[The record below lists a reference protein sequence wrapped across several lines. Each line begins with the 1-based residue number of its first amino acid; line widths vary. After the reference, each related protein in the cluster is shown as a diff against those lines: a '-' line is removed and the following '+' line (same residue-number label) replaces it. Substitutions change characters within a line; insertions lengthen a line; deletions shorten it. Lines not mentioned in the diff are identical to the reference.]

1 MENNLRKSTMRF
13 EIYPEFK
20 EFKEISEK
28 VNVVPL
34 YTFFLSDFDTPVS
47 SFLKIAKG
55 SYNFLL
61 ESAEQEEKVGRYSF
75 IGSYPEIII
84 KAKNERIEIIDYNK
98 GVKKEIKKI
107 PALKVIEEL
116 IENYNTLKIKNL
128 PSFTG
133 GFVGFISYDYIRQI
147 EKIPK
152 ITDDKFLFP
161 DFVFFF
167 PKRFII
173 FDHFRRKVF
182 LIVNVFIDKKK
193 SIKENYE
200 NGLETLFNFI
210 NEFQKNFKL
219 IEEKNEDKGD
229 EFKSNFEKE
238 EFIDNV
244 KKVKKYIFEGDI
256 IQAVISQR
264 WEKEI
269 DVEPFKIYR
278 ALRSLNPSPYMF
290 FLELGDLKLV
300 GSSPEILVKLENGI
314 ACVRPIAGTR
324 PRGKNEIEEKK
335 LENELLN
342 DEKEKAEHI
351 MLVDLGRNDLGR
363 VCYPNSV
370 NVSELM
376 RIEKYSHVMHIVS
389 NIEGKLMRTKTPVD
403 LFHATFPAGTVTGAP
418 KIRAMEIIE
427 EIEKER
433 RGPYA
438 GAVGYFSLQK
448 SMDFCITIRT
458 FIIKDKKIYI
468 QAGAGIVADSVPEK
482 EYEETKNKA
491 KGLIEAYNFSKR
503 I

>member
-1 MENNLRKSTMRF
+1 MKF

-20 EFKEISEK
+20 DFKEVSEK
-28 VNVVPL
+28 VNVIPL
-34 YTFFLSDFDTPVS
+34 YTYFLSDFETPVS

-61 ESAEQEEKVGRYSF
+61 ESAEQEEKIGRYSF

-84 KAKNERIEIIDYNK
+84 KGKNEKVEIIDYNK
-98 GVKKEIKKI
+98 GERKEIKKI
-107 PALKVIEEL
+107 PALKVVEGIL
-116 IENYNTLKIKNL
+116 KTYNTLKIKNL

-133 GFVGFISYDYIRQI
+133 GFVGYISYDYIRQI
-147 EKIPK
+147 EKIPDFK
-152 ITDDKFLFP
+152 EDKLLFP
-161 DFVFFF
+161 DFIFFF
-167 PKRFII
+167 PKKFII
-173 FDHFRRKVF
+173 FDHFKRRVF
-182 LIVNVFIDKKK
+182 LIVNVFIDRNK

-200 NGLETLFNFI
+200 NGLKFLLNFI
-210 NEFQKNFKL
+210 NEFQKPLKL
-219 IEEKNEDKGD
+219 IEGKSEEKGD
-229 EFKSNFEKE
+229 EFKSNFEKD
-238 EFIDNV
+238 EFIESV
-244 KKVKKYIFEGDI
+244 KKVKKYIYEGDI

-290 FLELGDLKLV
+290 FLELGELKLI

-324 PRGKNEIEEKK
+324 PRGKDEIEEKK
-335 LENELLN
+335 LENELLS
-342 DEKEKAEHI
+342 DEKERAEHI

-363 VCYPNSV
+363 VCYPGSV
-370 NVSELM
+370 KVTELM
-376 RIEKYSHVMHIVS
+376 KIEKYSHVMHIVS
-389 NIEGKLMRTKTPVD
+389 NVIGKLMKGKTLID
-403 LFHATFPAGTVTGAP
+403 LLHATFPAGTVTGAP

-427 EIEKER
+427 EIEKEK

-458 FIIKDKKIYI
+458 FIIKNEKLYV
-468 QAGAGIVADSVPEK
+468 QAGAGIVADSIPEK

-491 KGLIEAYNFSKR
+491 KGLIEAYKFSKR

>member
-1 MENNLRKSTMRF
+1 M
-13 EIYPEFK
+13 EIYPDFEEFK
-20 EFKEISEK
+20 NLIKK
-28 VNVVPL
+28 VNVIPF
-34 YTFFLSDFDTPVS
+34 YSWFLADFETPVS

-61 ESAEQEEKVGRYSF
+61 ESAEQEEKTGRYSF

-84 KAKNERIEIIDYNK
+84 KGKGNKIEITDYVR
-98 GVKKEIKKI
+98 GIKEKFEKRS
-107 PALKVIEEL
+107 PLKVIEDF
-116 IENYNTLKIKNL
+116 LKRHSTIRIKSL
-128 PSFTG
+128 PLFTG
-133 GFVGFISYDYIRQI
+133 GFVGFVSYDYIRKI
-147 EKIPK
+147 ERIPEICK
-152 ITDDKFLFP
+152 DDLLTP
-161 DFVFFF
+161 DFIFFF
-167 PKRFII
+167 PKKLII
-173 FDHFRRKVF
+173 FDHFKRKLF
-182 LIVNVFIDKKK
+182 LITNVFIEKDKNLRKIYDEGRK
-193 SIKENYE
+193 
-200 NGLETLFNFI
+200 GLLNFI
-210 NEFQKNFKL
+210 SEFFKPFK
-219 IEEKNEDKGD
+219 IIEGKEEEKKDN
-229 EFKSNFEKE
+229 FKSNFKKE
-238 EFIDNV
+238 EFLKNV
-244 KKVKKYIFEGDI
+244 ERVKRYIFEGDI

-264 WEKEI
+264 WEREI

-290 FLELGDLKLV
+290 YLELGDLKLI

-314 ACVRPIAGTR
+314 ANVRPIAGTR
-324 PRGKNEIEEKK
+324 PRGKDEKEEMK
-335 LENELLN
+335 LEKELLN

-363 VCYPNSV
+363 VCYPGSV
-370 NVSELM
+370 KVTELM
-376 RIEKYSHVMHIVS
+376 KIEKYSHVMHLVS
-389 NIEGKLMRTKTPVD
+389 NVEGELMKTKTPVD
-403 LFHATFPAGTVTGAP
+403 LLYSTFPAGTVTGAP

-427 EIEKER
+427 ELEGIK

>member
-1 MENNLRKSTMRF
+1 MKF

-20 EFKEISEK
+20 DFREISEK
-28 VNVVPL
+28 VNFIPL
-34 YTFFLSDFDTPVS
+34 YTYFLSDFETPVS

-84 KAKNERIEIIDYNK
+84 KAKNGKVEIIDYNK
-98 GVKKEIKKI
+98 GEKKEIKMI
-107 PALKVIEEL
+107 PALKVIEEML
-116 IENYNTLKIKNL
+116 ENYNTLKIKNL

-147 EKIPK
+147 EKIPDF
-152 ITDDKFLFP
+152 TEDKLLFP
-161 DFVFFF
+161 DFIFFF
-167 PKRFII
+167 PKKFII
-173 FDHFRRKVF
+173 FDHFKRRVF
-182 LIVNVFIDKKK
+182 LIVNVFIDKNK

-200 NGLETLFNFI
+200 NGLKFLLNFI
-210 NEFQKNFKL
+210 NEFQKPLKL
-219 IEEKNEDKGD
+219 IEGKSEEKGN
-229 EFKSNFEKE
+229 EFKSNFEKD
-238 EFIDNV
+238 EFIESV

-290 FLELGDLKLV
+290 FLELGELKLI

-324 PRGKNEIEEKK
+324 PRGKDEIEEKK
-335 LENELLN
+335 LENELLS
-342 DEKEKAEHI
+342 DEKERAEHI

-363 VCYPNSV
+363 VCYPGSV
-370 NVSELM
+370 KVTELM
-376 RIEKYSHVMHIVS
+376 KIEKYSHVMHIVS
-389 NIEGKLMRTKTPVD
+389 NVIGKLMKGKTLID
-403 LFHATFPAGTVTGAP
+403 LLHATFPAGTVTGAP

-427 EIEKER
+427 EIEKEK

-458 FIIKDKKIYI
+458 FIIKNEKLYV
-468 QAGAGIVADSVPEK
+468 QAGAGIVADSIPEK

-491 KGLIEAYNFSKR
+491 KGLIEAYKFSKR

>member
-1 MENNLRKSTMRF
+1 MKKK
-13 EIYPEFK
+13 EIYPKFK
-20 EFKEISEK
+20 EFEK
-28 VNVVPL
+28 LCNRFNVIPIF
-34 YTFFLSDFDTPVS
+34 TSFLSDFDTPVS

-55 SYNFLL
+55 SYNFLF

-84 KAKNERIEIIDYNK
+84 KGKMGEVEIINYNK
-98 GVKKEIKKI
+98 GEKKKIKKV
-107 PALKVIEEL
+107 PSLKAIEEV
-116 IENYNTLKIKNL
+116 IENYNALEIKNL
-128 PSFTG
+128 PSFTS

-147 EKIPK
+147 EKIPEL
-152 ITDDKFLFP
+152 TEDKLSFP
-161 DFVFFF
+161 DFIFFF
-167 PKRFII
+167 PKKFII

-182 LIVNVFIDKKK
+182 LIINVLINREK
-193 SIKENYE
+193 SIKKNYE
-200 NGLETLFNFI
+200 EGIETLLNFI
-210 NEFQKNFKL
+210 DEFHRPLKLSKEKNQNRGNGFRSNFK
-219 IEEKNEDKGD
+219 
-229 EFKSNFEKE
+229 KE
-238 EFIDNV
+238 EFIESV
-244 KKVKKYIFEGDI
+244 KRVKKYIVEGDI

-290 FLELGDLKLV
+290 FLHLEDLKLI

-324 PRGKNEIEEKK
+324 PRGENEIEEKK
-335 LENELLN
+335 LESELLN

-363 VCYPNSV
+363 VCYPGSV
-370 NVSELM
+370 KVTELIK
-376 RIEKYSHVMHIVS
+376 IEKYSHVMHIVS
-389 NIEGKLMRTKTPVD
+389 NVEGKLKNGKSPID
-403 LFHATFPAGTVTGAP
+403 LFHSTFPAGTVTGAP

-427 EIEKER
+427 EIERER

-458 FIIKDKKIYI
+458 FIVKNKKLYV
-468 QAGAGIVADSVPEK
+468 QAGAGIVADSIPEN
-482 EYEETKNKA
+482 EYQETKNKA
-491 KGLIEAYNFSKR
+491 KGLIEAYKFSKR

>member
-1 MENNLRKSTMRF
+1 MKF

-20 EFKEISEK
+20 DFKEISEK
-28 VNVVPL
+28 VNVIPL
-34 YTFFLSDFDTPVS
+34 YTYFLSDFETPVS

-84 KAKNERIEIIDYNK
+84 KAKNGKVEIIDYNK
-98 GVKKEIKKI
+98 GEKKEIKMI
-107 PALKVIEEL
+107 PALKVIEEML
-116 IENYNTLKIKNL
+116 ENYNTLKIKNL

-147 EKIPK
+147 EKIPDF
-152 ITDDKFLFP
+152 TEDKLLFP
-161 DFVFFF
+161 DFIFFF
-167 PKRFII
+167 PKKFII
-173 FDHFRRKVF
+173 FDHFKRRVF
-182 LIVNVFIDKKK
+182 LITNIFIDRNK

-200 NGLETLFNFI
+200 NGLELLLNFI
-210 NEFQKNFKL
+210 NEFQKPLKL
-219 IEEKNEDKGD
+219 VEGKNEEKGD
-229 EFKSNFEKE
+229 EFRSNFKKE
-238 EFIDNV
+238 EFIESV

-290 FLELGDLKLV
+290 FLELGDLKLI

-324 PRGKNEIEEKK
+324 PRGKDEIEEEK

-363 VCYPNSV
+363 VCYPGSV
-370 NVSELM
+370 NVTELM

-389 NIEGKLMRTKTPVD
+389 NVKGELMKWKTPVD
-403 LFHATFPAGTVTGAP
+403 LLHASFPAGTVTGAP

-458 FIIKDKKIYI
+458 FIIKDKKLYV
-468 QAGAGIVADSVPEK
+468 QAGAGIVADSIPEN
-482 EYEETKNKA
+482 EFEETKNKA
-491 KGLIEAYNFSKR
+491 KGLIEAYKFSKR

>member
-1 MENNLRKSTMRF
+1 M
-13 EIYPEFK
+13 EIYPDFEEFK
-20 EFKEISEK
+20 KLSKKF
-28 VNVVPL
+28 NVIPF
-34 YTFFLSDFDTPVS
+34 YYSSLSDFETPVS
-47 SFLKIAKG
+47 AFLKIAKG

-75 IGSYPEIII
+75 VGSYPEIIV
-84 KAKNERIEIIDYNK
+84 KGEKDTVEIINYK
-98 GVKKEIKKI
+98 TGEKEKIRKKMS
-107 PALKVIEEL
+107 LKVMEKFFK
-116 IENYNTLKIKNL
+116 NYKTIKIKNL

-147 EKIPK
+147 EKIPDFIK
-152 ITDDKFLFP
+152 ENPFSP
-161 DFVFFF
+161 DFIFFF
-167 PKRFII
+167 SKKLII
-173 FDHFRRKVF
+173 FDHFKRKIF
-182 LIVNVFIDKKK
+182 LITNIFIEKGISLDKKYQEGK
-193 SIKENYE
+193 
-200 NGLETLFNFI
+200 ETLLNFI
-210 NEFQKNFKL
+210 NEFQKPLK
-219 IEEKNEDKGD
+219 IVERTSEDKGD
-229 EFKSNFEKE
+229 DFKSNFKKE
-238 EFIDNV
+238 EFIKSV
-244 KKVKKYIFEGDI
+244 KRVKKYIYEGDI

-290 FLELGDLKLV
+290 FLEIGDLKLI

-363 VCYPNSV
+363 ICIHGSV
-370 NVSELM
+370 KVTELM
-376 RIEKYSHVMHIVS
+376 KTEKYSHVMHIVS
-389 NIEGKLMRTKTPVD
+389 NVEGKLMKNKTPVD
-403 LFHATFPAGTVTGAP
+403 LLHSTFPAGTVTGAP

-427 EIEKER
+427 EIEKTK

-458 FIIKDKKIYI
+458 FIVKGKKLYI
-468 QAGAGIVADSVPEK
+468 QAGAGIVADSIPEN

-491 KGLIEAYNFSKR
+491 KGLIEAYKFSKR